1 MDLTSILDNH
11 KSDLT
16 KLIKDKFG
24 LEGQEI
30 NKTLDSTKESIG
42 ETFVD
47 KFQDFGMG
55 TLLNLFSKEKNTKSS
70 DSLLEGFGGNLLTKL
85 LSKGFDKKTAA
96 QIKSVVLPFVTNL
109 FSKKIN
115 GKVSALK
122 GLFGKSAGGL
132 LGDLFSNYT
141 FLMTYKWLSKYKF

>member
-11 KSDLT
+11 KCDLT
-16 KLIKDKFG
+16 KLIKDKLG
-24 LEGQEI
+24 LDGHDI
-30 NKTLDSTKESIG
+30 NKTLDSTKEAIG

-85 LSKGFDKKTAA
+85 LSKGFDNKTAA

-115 GKVSALK
+115 GKESALK

-132 LGDLFSNYT
+132 LDDLF
-141 FLMTYKWLSKYKF
+141 